1 MNENSDTIKTNE
13 QSRSESLKTEGV
25 KGIEF
30 DEGVVR
36 IAKIL
41 AFFGMFKN
49 LKSGQSSA
57 VVGDDMQKLIE
68 QLKLV
73 GLSGSADEGTYKT
86 ALVDLSESEP
96 VLKTKLDY
104 IAEKTI
110 SENTISR
117 NTEFNDSCD
126 SSILDLTP
134 EPEPNIKYMGG
145 SQTSENELEKVFSK
159 LGNHLKRVEITRRSE
174 DELDSGID
182 EDIRSVL
189 ELDLDGEMVKFPR
202 IEKLLNKWKSKEN
215 TNVGSRSASGSITGR
230 SASFKRVLIKTASK
244 TIKLSFD

>member
-1 MNENSDTIKTNE
+1 
-13 QSRSESLKTEGV
+13 
-25 KGIEF
+25 
-30 DEGVVR
+30 
-36 IAKIL
+36 
-41 AFFGMFKN
+41 
-49 LKSGQSSA
+49 
-57 VVGDDMQKLIE
+57 
-68 QLKLV
+68 
-73 GLSGSADEGTYKT
+73 
-86 ALVDLSESEP
+86 
-96 VLKTKLDY
+96 
-104 IAEKTI
+104 
-110 SENTISR
+110 
-117 NTEFNDSCD
+117 
-126 SSILDLTP
+126 
-134 EPEPNIKYMGG
+134 MGG

-189 ELDLDGEMVKFPR
+189 ELDLDGETVKFPR